1 MMKFLLQK
9 NLKVLVS
16 LLALLACVQSG
27 FAAPSSVAGEL
38 QSADKVF
45 ILMAQRVDLMRDVA
59 LDKWLRRTP
68 IEDRKRE
75 AVVLK
80 NAQAEAAREG
90 ILHVAPLFRA
100 QIEIAKNEQ
109 RRHQARWDA
118 KGLERGVPAVVNL
131 EQLRKRLDKQS
142 RVFIPALNDA
152 LPSLRDRALHSRL
165 KKQLDSRLI
174 QLPAAERTLLWSGLL
189 QLRFAPRRNNV
200 PIESGKFRASDLVE
214 LAKLDRTLKLDIR
227 YATTNNFAGRKIYEQ
242 PRAFLQ
248 RPAAQALLRAHR
260 NLKKRGYGLIIFDGY
275 RPWRVTKKFWD
286 ITPDDRKQFV
296 ADPNRGSRH
305 NRGCAVD
312 VSLYDLKTGRALLMP
327 SDYDDFSARA
337 YPGYNGGEAIA
348 RARRDLLRQV
358 MEREGFTVY
367 PTEWWHFD
375 YKDWKHYL
383 ILDIPFSQLK

>member
-1 MMKFLLQK
+1 MKKFLS
-9 NLKVLVS
+9 NDLKVCVVLS
-16 LLALLACVQSG
+16 LLFACAQGAVASPPQV
-27 FAAPSSVAGEL
+27 SSEL
-38 QSADKVF
+38 QSADKVLV
-45 ILMAQRVDLMRDVA
+45 LMEQRVGLMRDVA

-75 AVVLK
+75 AIVLQ
-80 NAQAEAAREG
+80 NAQVEAGREG
-90 ILHVAPLFRA
+90 ILNIGPLFRA

-109 RRHQARWDA
+109 RRHQARWNA
-118 KGLERGVPAVVNL
+118 RGVESNVPATVELER
-131 EQLRKRLDKQS
+131 LRKQLDQQS

-152 LPSLRDRALHSRL
+152 LPSLRDKALHPRL
-165 KKQLDSRLI
+165 KKLLDRRL
-174 QLPAAERTLLWSGLL
+174 QRLPAGERSTLWNALL
-189 QLRFAPRRNNV
+189 QLRFAPRRDTPPV
-200 PIESGKFRASDLVE
+200 ETGTFRAPDLVD
-214 LAKLDRTLKLDIR
+214 LLDLDRTLKFDIR
-227 YATTNNFAGRKIYEQ
+227 YATTNNFARRKVYEQ

-248 RPAAQALLRAHR
+248 RPAAQAMLRAHR

-286 ITPDDRKQFV
+286 ITPDERKQFV

-312 VSLYDLKTGRALLMP
+312 VSLYDLKTGRALAMP

-337 YPGYNGGEAIA
+337 YPSYAGGNATA

-375 YKDWKHYL
+375 YKDWRQYR
-383 ILDIPFSQLK
+383 ILNIAFSEIK